1 MVSREQSTQ
10 TKQGLSQ
17 YCNFSRLIIKNVF
30 KFLAV
35 LLLPLTL
42 GVFTIVITFHQQKVA
57 EQQWAEH
64 RSDSRL
70 ERELDWNISK
80 SNQEAQNIVV
90 RDQYR
95 DQVFVAY
102 FKEMGDLLEK
112 NQNGSF
118 TSDGLMAAIARVKAL
133 NTFRQL
139 DGSRQIHIIRFLY
152 EAELLTNTNESV
164 ALDIST
170 AELTDIDFRKI
181 GRLLQ
186 TGKVSLA
193 GVHLKNCILNDTYIN
208 FFNFSS
214 AEVKYVNFS
223 SATLCDVNF
232 TLACLYDVNFSS
244 VHLERVNFTS
254 AEFTNVNFSSAEFIN
269 VNFSSAEF
277 GNNV

>member
-10 TKQGLSQ
+10 TKQGFSQ
-17 YCNFSRLIIKNVF
+17 YCNCSRRIIKNAF
-30 KFLAV
+30 KFLAI

-42 GVFTIVITFHQQKVA
+42 GIFTIVITFHQQKVA

-112 NQNGSF
+112 NRNGSF
-118 TSDGLMAAIARVKAL
+118 TSDGLMAAIARVKTL

-139 DGSRQIHIIRFLY
+139 DGSRQTHIIRFLY

-170 AELTDIDFRKI
+170 AELTDIDFRKL
-181 GRLLQ
+181 GRLLY
-186 TGKVSLA
+186 TGQVSLA
-193 GVHLKNCILNDTYIN
+193 GVNLKNCILNSTLVN
-208 FFNFSS
+208 FVNFSF
-214 AEVKYVNFS
+214 AEIEHVNFS
-223 SATLCDVNF
+223 SARLCDVNF
-232 TLACLYDVNFSS
+232 TLADLEDVNFSS
-244 VHLERVNFTS
+244 VYLEKVNFSSATLYKVNFT
-254 AEFTNVNFSSAEFIN
+254 SAEFIN
-269 VNFSSAEF
+269 VNFSSAKF
-277 GNNV
+277 CKNV